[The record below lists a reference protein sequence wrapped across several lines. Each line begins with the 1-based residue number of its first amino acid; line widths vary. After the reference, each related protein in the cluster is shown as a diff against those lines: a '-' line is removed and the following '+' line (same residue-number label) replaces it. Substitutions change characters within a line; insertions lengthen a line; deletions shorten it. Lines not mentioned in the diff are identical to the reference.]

1 MEFLKALFGDGEALT
16 FEQLMAKAQEAQ
28 MKVVNLADGGY
39 VSQSKFN
46 DKTGLLNQQV
56 TDLQSQLT
64 QRDTD
69 ITNLR
74 EALTAAQADA
84 TKLGDAQRALT
95 EMQTRY
101 TTEKQQFE
109 DKLSGQAYE
118 FAVRERVNGLNFSSK
133 AAKSAFMKS
142 AIEKKFAMENGNLLG
157 FDDYVTQYKAEDSG
171 AFAQEKPA
179 DPAPAPAPAP
189 NTPTVVLPSGGKPN
203 PGKKFS
209 LSELMRQKN
218 ENPDAQIS
226 YE

>member
-1 MEFLKALFGDGEALT
+1 MEFLKALFGNGEALT
-16 FEQLMAKAQEAQ
+16 YDQLMEKAQAAQ

-46 DKTGLLNQQV
+46 DKTGVLNQQV
-56 TDLQSQLT
+56 TDLQSQLA

-69 ITNLR
+69 ISTLR
-74 EALTAAQADA
+74 ESLTAAQNDV

-101 TTEKQQFE
+101 TTEKQQYE
-109 DKLSGQAYE
+109 DRLSSQAYE
-118 FAVRERVNGLNFSSK
+118 FAVRERVNGLKFSSK
-133 AAKSAFMKS
+133 AAKAEFLKS

-171 AFAQEKPA
+171 AFAQEANP
-179 DPAPAPAPAP
+179 DPAPAPAAK
-189 NTPTVVLPSGGKPN
+189 NPTVVLPSGGKPN

>member
-16 FEQLMAKAQEAQ
+16 FDQLMAKAQEAQ

-56 TDLQSQLT
+56 TDLQSQLN
-64 QRDTD
+64 QRDAD

-74 EALTAAQADA
+74 EALTAAQADVS
-84 TKLGDAQRALT
+84 KLGTAQQALAD
-95 EMQTRY
+95 MQSRY
-101 TTEKQQFE
+101 TTEKQQYE
-109 DKLSGQAYE
+109 DKLSSQAYE

-142 AIEKKFAMENGNLLG
+142 AIEKNFAMENGNLLG
-157 FDDYVTQYKAEDSG
+157 FDDYVAQYRAEDSG
-171 AFAQEKPA
+171 AFAQEKPT
-179 DPAPAPAPAP
+179 DPSPAPAPVK
-189 NTPTVVLPSGGKPN
+189 NPTVVLPSGGKPN

>member
-74 EALTAAQADA
+74 DALTAAQADA
-84 TKLGDAQRALT
+84 TKLGDAQRALAD
-95 EMQTRY
+95 MQNRY
-101 TTEKQQFE
+101 TTEKQQYE
-109 DKLSGQAYE
+109 DRLSSQAYE
-118 FAVRERVNGLNFSSK
+118 FAVRERVNGLKFTSK
-133 AAKSAFMKS
+133 AAKAEFMRS
-142 AIEKKFAMENGNLLG
+142 AIAQKFAMKDGNLLG
-157 FDDYVTQYKAEDSG
+157 FDDYVNQYKAEDSG
-171 AFAQEKPA
+171 TFAQEAPA
-179 DPAPAPAPAP
+179 NPAPAPAPVK
-189 NTPTVVLPSGGKPN
+189 NPTVVLPSGGKPN

>member
-1 MEFLKALFGDGEALT
+1 MEFLKALFGNGEALT
-16 FEQLMAKAQEAQ
+16 FDQLMEKAQAAQ

-46 DKTGLLNQQV
+46 DKTGMLNQQV
-56 TDLQSQLT
+56 TDLQSQLA
-64 QRDTD
+64 QRDSD
-69 ITNLR
+69 ISTLR
-74 EALTAAQADA
+74 ESLTAAQNDV
-84 TKLGDAQRALT
+84 TKLGDTQRALT

-101 TTEKQQFE
+101 NTEKQQYE
-109 DKLSGQAYE
+109 DRLSSQAYE
-118 FAVRERVNGLNFSSK
+118 FAVRERVNGLHFSSK
-133 AAKSAFMKS
+133 AAKTAFMKS

-171 AFAQEKPA
+171 AFAQEQPN

-189 NTPTVVLPSGGKPN
+189 TPTVVLPSGGKPN

-218 ENPDAQIS
+218 ENPDMQVS